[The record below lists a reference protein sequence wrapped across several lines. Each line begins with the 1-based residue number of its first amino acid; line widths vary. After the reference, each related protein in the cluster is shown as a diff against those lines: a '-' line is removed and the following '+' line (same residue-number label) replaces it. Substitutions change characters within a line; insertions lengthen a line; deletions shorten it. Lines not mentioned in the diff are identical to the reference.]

1 MAQIKLKLYVTGKTY
16 RSKRAIE
23 TVREIYETLGKE
35 AELSV
40 IDILEDPELAE
51 EDKIL
56 ATPTLIKIS
65 PDSSSRRIIGD
76 LSDLERVKKSLDLE
90 TTSYGRRIIDDY

>member
-1 MAQIKLKLYVTGKTY
+1 MGQIKLKLYVTGKTY

-23 TVREIYETLGKE
+23 TVRGIYDTLGKE
-35 AELSV
+35 AELSI

-65 PDSSSRRIIGD
+65 SDSSSRRIIGD
-76 LSDLERVKKSLDLE
+76 LSDLERVKTSLDLGNATE
-90 TTSYGRRIIDDY
+90 DNTLGE

>member
-1 MAQIKLKLYVTGKTY
+1 MGQIKLKLYVTGKTY

-23 TVREIYETLGKE
+23 TVRAIYNTLGKE
-35 AELSV
+35 AELSI

-65 PDSSSRRIIGD
+65 ADSSSRRIIGD
-76 LSDLERVKKSLDLE
+76 LSDLERVKTSLDLGNVTE
-90 TTSYGRRIIDDY
+90 DNTLGE